1 MQNRNRL
8 HSRPRVN
15 RVTESCFIDV
25 RNPHTDKLIF
35 RYDPI
40 RNIVEH
46 QARGVKAIIDLN
58 QYIASVDVLVDI
70 EQTV

>member
-1 MQNRNRL
+1 MQKQRL
-8 HSRPRVN
+8 HNRPRVHS
-15 RVTESCFIDV
+15 RVTESCFVDV
-25 RNPHTDKLIF
+25 RNPYTDKLIF

-46 QARGVKAIIDLN
+46 QVRGVKAIIDLN
-58 QYIASVDVLVDI
+58 QYITSVDI